1 MAKVSLSVNV
11 NEHYSILVHKGTLYS
26 MGLVITVMHA
36 IYDWA
41 FFNDHGSIMT
51 KTYVSENSKG
61 SIYLVREVKVP
72 KQDGIAMR

>member
-1 MAKVSLSVNV
+1 
-11 NEHYSILVHKGTLYS
+11 